1 MSKDIT
7 TRSSRYSIGG
17 STKGLLTLRTGG
29 SSSRRP
35 IRAGFWTLWPVIR
48 CLKRRNGSIV
58 KNPRALL
65 TLAVLP
71 DRYAICRLDSKTD
84 IPEWANKGHFV
95 SIART
100 PEEVSIVCLEA
111 NVPSGVEYE
120 PAWRILRCEGPLD
133 LSLPGIMASLAE
145 PLADA
150 GVPIFPI
157 ATHHTDYILV
167 KEQHLETA
175 INALTAYGH
184 AVRA

>member
-1 MSKDIT
+1 M
-7 TRSSRYSIGG
+7 
-17 STKGLLTLRTGG
+17 
-29 SSSRRP
+29 
-35 IRAGFWTLWPVIR
+35 
-48 CLKRRNGSIV
+48 
-58 KNPRALL
+58 NPRALL

-71 DRYAICRLDSKTD
+71 DRYAICRLDSKMD

-95 SIART
+95 AIART
-100 PEEVSIVCLEA
+100 PEELSIVCLEA
-111 NVPSGVEYE
+111 NVPSGVQYE
-120 PAWRILRCEGPLD
+120 CPLD

-167 KEQHLETA
+167 KEPHLDTA
-175 INALTAYGH
+175 IRALTGYGH